1 MPPSPPPPPL
11 PKPGQQ
17 QPPKPPKYQALLA
30 GRFGRSLIVAEVVTL
45 VGTGLLYYKL
55 TTSEEAREKL
65 TQRMPWLMDVF
76 HKVTQ
81 EKYNNIKGVDSE
93 SR

>member
-1 MPPSPPPPPL
+1 MPPPLPL

-17 QPPKPPKYQALLA
+17 QPPKLPKYQALLA

-45 VGTGLLYYKL
+45 VGTCVLYYKL

-81 EKYNNIKGVDSE
+81 EKYKNIKRVDPE